1 MRECDNIK
9 EGEEE
14 QSGGG
19 GILIYCVKELIYSL
33 IYNTMVKIV
42 MKDRKTIRI
51 AEKPPPPPPPP

>member
-9 EGEEE
+9 EGDEEKC
-14 QSGGG
+14 GGG
-19 GILIYCVKELIYSL
+19 GILIYCVKELMYSL

-42 MKDRKTIRI
+42 MKDRKTVRI

>member
-9 EGEEE
+9 EGDEE
-14 QSGGG
+14 QSGSG

-42 MKDRKTIRI
+42 MKDRKTMRI